1 MIFDTHA
8 HYDDAV
14 FDEDREEIIKKIR
27 EENVGAVMCVGASIE
42 SSAAAVKIA
51 ESHENMFAAVG
62 VHPDEVGGLEE
73 RGIEAI
79 SSLLTSNK
87 VRSIGEI
94 GLDYFEHEKGER
106 TEEVKALQRKWFDE
120 QLKLAVKEG
129 LPIIVHSRDA
139 AKDTW
144 DILEARHFP
153 RGVIHCYS
161 YSPEMAVEYV
171 KKGYYLGFGGAITF
185 KNAKKNVESVAA
197 VGIDHILLET
207 DCPYMAPVPVRG
219 TRNYSGN
226 LKYVV
231 EKLSEI
237 LSISVEEVE
246 AKTYENALKLFGNM

>member
-1 MIFDTHA
+1 
-8 HYDDAV
+8 
-14 FDEDREEIIKKIR
+14 
-27 EENVGAVMCVGASIE
+27 
-42 SSAAAVKIA
+42 
-51 ESHENMFAAVG
+51 
-62 VHPDEVGGLEE
+62 
-73 RGIEAI
+73 
-79 SSLLTSNK
+79 
-87 VRSIGEI
+87 
-94 GLDYFEHEKGER
+94 
-106 TEEVKALQRKWFDE
+106 
-120 QLKLAVKEG
+120 
-129 LPIIVHSRDA
+129 
-139 AKDTW
+139 
-144 DILEARHFP
+144 
-153 RGVIHCYS
+153 
-161 YSPEMAVEYV
+161 MAVEYV